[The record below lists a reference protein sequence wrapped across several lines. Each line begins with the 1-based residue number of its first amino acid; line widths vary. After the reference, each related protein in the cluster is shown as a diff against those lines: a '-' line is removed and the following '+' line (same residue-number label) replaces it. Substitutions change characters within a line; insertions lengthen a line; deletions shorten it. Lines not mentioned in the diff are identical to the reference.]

1 MPPLE
6 RLGPY
11 IIESALGRGGM
22 GRVYVGVDE
31 QSGDRVAVKVLSPA
45 LGNDPSFRERFATEI
60 ETLKKLRHPNIVQLL
75 GFGEQDGQLF
85 YAMEM
90 VEGYTL
96 QQELHAG
103 RRFQWREVARI
114 GVQISQALKHAHD
127 RGIIHRDLK
136 PANLLYP
143 SDEQVKLA
151 DFGIAKLYGTSQ
163 LTMAGGV
170 VGTADYMSPEQ
181 AEGKGVTTRS
191 DLYGLGCVMFAL
203 LVGHPPFASSTAPEV
218 LHKLRYEK
226 TPSIR
231 RNVPEIPSELEL
243 IITQLLEKD
252 PARRIATALAVA
264 NRLKAMEHGL
274 SLETKPCSDSDEF
287 DLKNHRNS
295 RDEADNDSS
304 ATSGTLET
312 GPTAGPNPVPNAAE
326 DSFQKHR
333 KPTVALPGTD
343 EASSPEVESSDGAH
357 STHFTT
363 FDEEARQRAAS
374 WTLPED
380 TEPPWRKV
388 VPLLAAV
395 VLLIAAIIYFSLPAT
410 ADSLYREIMSVAE
423 DGDPSDLV
431 KVESEIDEYLERYPE
446 TEKYGEVRE
455 LRRELDLY
463 RLEKQYERRARLRR
477 NAEDMGPVERA
488 YIDAIRLAT
497 TDPMAAAGQLRAI
510 VDVYGGAEISD
521 EDRRCLELAREQRQ
535 DLENR
540 SRELFDDQVELLH
553 ERLDAAAAMADE
565 QPDRAQAVREGIV
578 ALYRG
583 KSWAQPAVKR
593 ARAALEQDTPR

>member
-22 GRVYVGVDE
+22 GSVYVGVDE
-31 QSGDRVAVKVLSPA
+31 HSGERVAVKVLSPA

-60 ETLKKLRHPNIVQLL
+60 ETLKKLRHPHIVQLL

-90 VEGYTL
+90 VEGCTL
-96 QQELHAG
+96 QQELQAG

-114 GVQISQALKHAHD
+114 GVQICLALKHAHD
-127 RGIIHRDLK
+127 WGVIHRDLK

-143 SDEQVKLA
+143 LNEQVKLA
-151 DFGIAKLYGTSQ
+151 DFGIAKLYGMSQ
-163 LTMAGGV
+163 LTVAGGV
-170 VGTADYMSPEQ
+170 IGTVDYMAPEQ
-181 AEGKGVTTRS
+181 AEGKAVTPRS
-191 DLYGLGCVMFAL
+191 DLYSLGCVLFAL
-203 LVGHPPFASSTAPEV
+203 LAGHPPFASSTATEV
-218 LHKLRYEK
+218 LHKLRYEQ

-231 RNVPEIPSELEL
+231 RNVPEVPAEFEL

-274 SLETKPCSDSDEF
+274 SLETKSLSDSDEF
-287 DLKNHRNS
+287 DEFDRNP
-295 RDEADNDSS
+295 RAEGDGNSS
-304 ATSGTLET
+304 ETSGTSET
-312 GPTAGPNPVPNAAE
+312 GAAADPNHLSDAPD
-326 DSFQKHR
+326 DSLQKYR
-333 KPTVALPGTD
+333 KPTVAMPGSD
-343 EASSPEVESSDGAH
+343 EMASGEAEPSGGAH

-374 WTLPED
+374 LTVPED
-380 TEPPWRKV
+380 TEPLWRKV
-388 VPLLAAV
+388 LPVLAAV
-395 VLLIAAIIYFSLPAT
+395 LLLIAAITYFSLPAT
-410 ADSLYREIMSVAE
+410 ADSLYREIMAVAA
-423 DGDPSDLV
+423 DGEPSDLV
-431 KVESEIDEYLERYPE
+431 KVESEIDEYLERFPE

-477 NAEDMGPVERA
+477 NTEDLGPVERA
-488 YIDAIRLAT
+488 YIDATRLAT
-497 TDPMAAAGQLRAI
+497 RAPLAAAEQLRAI
-510 VDVYGGAEISD
+510 VDVYSGADISD
-521 EDRRCLELAREQRQ
+521 EDRRCLELAREQRR
-535 DLENR
+535 DLEKK
-540 SRELFDDQVELLH
+540 SRELFDDELEVLH
-553 ERLDAAAAMADE
+553 GRLDAAAAMADE
-565 QPDRAQAVREGIV
+565 NPDRARALREGIV
-578 ALYRG
+578 ALYRA

-593 ARAALEQDTPR
+593 AQAALQEQASR